1 MAIPVELNVDA
12 VSGLRYIGEEDDFC
26 VKCGRP
32 LKDKLCT
39 LLDTIRYVCADDSEN
54 CIKFQKFLQ

>member
-1 MAIPVELNVDA
+1 MAIPAKLEIDA

-26 VKCGRP
+26 IKCGRS

-39 LLDTIRYVCADDSEN
+39 LIVSIQYVCFDDFEN
-54 CIKFQKFLQ
+54 CIKFANRG